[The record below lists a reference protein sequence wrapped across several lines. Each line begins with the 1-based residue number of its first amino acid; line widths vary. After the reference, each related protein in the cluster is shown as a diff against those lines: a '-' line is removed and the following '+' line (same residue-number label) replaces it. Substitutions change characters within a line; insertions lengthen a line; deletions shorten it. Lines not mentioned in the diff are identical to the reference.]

1 MSEIAFCA
9 RNQTFLLRPLRGLLH
24 PGGELTFIEL
34 VFLMHPLFDSPGC
47 APL

>member
-9 RNQTFLLRPLRGLLH
+9 RNQTFLLRPLRGLLD
-24 PGGELTFIEL
+24 PGGELSFVEL
-34 VFLMHPLFDSPGC
+34 VVLMHPLFDSPGR

>member
-24 PGGELTFIEL
+24 RGGELSFVEL
-34 VFLMHPLFDSPGC
+34 VVLMDIEDARIPAL
-47 APL
+47 